1 MKAAAHPDDAS
12 PNGRMVAPVMGG
24 IGMAQHFTSEGPR
37 ARGAV
42 KPVVIVLVTVGVI
55 IGAVVVKGM
64 FGAISAFAAE
74 ERGRDAIGSVARA
87 LSADGALTENISAD
101 PVLHGKLG
109 VADWDTGG
117 VESFYVSKIPEDM
130 RATSAED
137 LGTLLLLDRQK
148 VKVGTY
154 VDEASGE
161 VTGEAYRWVWDA
173 SLVDVA
179 SRTVVAKRQFV
190 GKDPPEQ
197 TQLDWNWG
205 ADPVDET
212 MAWAVGMMR

>member
-1 MKAAAHPDDAS
+1 M
-12 PNGRMVAPVMGG
+12 
-24 IGMAQHFTSEGPR
+24 
-37 ARGAV
+37 
-42 KPVVIVLVTVGVI
+42 
-55 IGAVVVKGM
+55 
-64 FGAISAFAAE
+64 
-74 ERGRDAIGSVARA
+74 
-87 LSADGALTENISAD
+87 
-101 PVLHGKLG
+101 
-109 VADWDTGG
+109 ADWDTGS
-117 VESFYVSKIPEDM
+117 VESFYVSKIPADM

-137 LGTLLLLDRQK
+137 FGTLLLLDRQK

-154 VDEASGE
+154 VDEISGE

-179 SRTVVAKRQFV
+179 SRTIVAQRQFV
-190 GKDPPEQ
+190 GKDPSEQ